1 MSCCLPLFA
10 TSTAS
15 QLRNYMVWL
24 SMGCRA
30 FQERKMAVNSAVEV
44 CLHDVSTYVTWVKV
58 RNVPF
63 EAEEY
68 VIRKVFG
75 KYGTVHAVTKGVWR
89 EGPYEGLP
97 EGSCTL
103 KMTLKQP
110 IPSYVHLEHYRTQ
123 VFVHYAGIRKTCRL
137 CNSYDHMA
145 AQCSRRLVVRI
156 REPSPV
162 VLRTEAFDLETGPSP
177 EQGPKLWSEEVQ
189 QEEMRSM
196 ACATLSVDTTNV
208 PMPPVGPTEPVGLSQ
223 ESLLEN
229 VLNDLLDG
237 AEHSPDVSP
246 ECQEVV
252 KDDSPNMG
260 DLDVT
265 TMTRMHE
272 VVVEVHQEA
281 SSGEMCVEVGS
292 RKRTAGV
299 SDMDEV
305 LTPGQRPGKK
315 LWSKVS
321 EASPADGVGASAQH
335 MGRARGG

>member
-1 MSCCLPLFA
+1 MADRQGRRVNTVCVEFIRGSLSGATMHVLLPTIIRDVYGIPTEELYGVALNGMSRFFVKFA
-10 TSTAS
+10 NAGFYSKI
-15 QLRNYMVWL
+15 VE
-24 SMGCRA
+24 A
-30 FQERKMAVNSAVEV
+30 FQERKMEVNSAVEV

-63 EAEEY
+63 EAEY

-75 KYGTVHAVTKGVWR
+75 KYGMVHAATKGVWR

-103 KMTLKQP
+103 KMILKQP

-123 VFVHYAGIRKTCRL
+123 VFVHYAGQRKTCRL

-189 QEEMRSM
+189 QEETRSM

-208 PMPPVGPTEPVGLSQ
+208 PTPPVGPTEPVELSQ

-237 AEHSPDVSP
+237 AEHSPDVPP

-252 KDDSPNMG
+252 KDDSQNMG
-260 DLDVT
+260 DTV
-265 TMTRMHE
+265 
-272 VVVEVHQEA
+272 A
-281 SSGEMCVEVGS
+281 
-292 RKRTAGV
+292 
-299 SDMDEV
+299 
-305 LTPGQRPGKK
+305 
-315 LWSKVS
+315 
-321 EASPADGVGASAQH
+321 
-335 MGRARGG
+335 